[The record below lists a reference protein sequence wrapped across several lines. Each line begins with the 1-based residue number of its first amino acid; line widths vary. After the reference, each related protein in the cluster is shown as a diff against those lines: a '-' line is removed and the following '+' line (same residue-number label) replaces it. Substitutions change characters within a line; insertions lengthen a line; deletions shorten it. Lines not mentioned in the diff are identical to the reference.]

1 MSVVRPFK
9 GIRPKKELVDQV
21 ASLPYD
27 VMNREE
33 AKALAQ
39 GNEYSFLHVVRS
51 EIDLD
56 DSVSPYDEIV
66 YQSARKNLDQMIE
79 DEVLVQDEK
88 PMFYIY
94 RQIMNGRVQT
104 GLVGATSIDDYLNN
118 VIKKHEYTRPKKEV
132 DRINNFDYCDANTAP
147 IFLAYRKNDQI
158 NTIINDWIKF
168 HMPVYDFKTEDDIT
182 HIVWELSDESLVE
195 KINEIFEKEVD
206 SLYIADG
213 HHRSAS
219 SVKVGLKRREENPN
233 YTGEEEY
240 NYFMSVMFPDED
252 LFIMDYNRVVHNL
265 NGLSFDEFMSK
276 VKNKFAVEKVE
287 SEAPFKPT
295 EKHTFGMYI
304 DKDWYKLEAKEGIFD
319 EKDPVDRLDV
329 AILQNNILDPLLGIE
344 DPRTSENIDFVGG
357 IRGLKELEER
367 VENGKKVA
375 FSMYPTTMDD
385 LLAIADAGK
394 VMPPKSTWFEPK
406 LRSGLFVHRLTD

>member
-1 MSVVRPFK
+1 MSIVRPFK
-9 GIRPKKELVDQV
+9 GIKPKRELVNKV

-27 VMNREE
+27 VMNRAE
-33 AKALAQ
+33 AKALAE
-39 GNEYSFLHVVRS
+39 GNAYSFLHVVRS

-56 DSVSPYDEIV
+56 DSVSPYDETV
-66 YQSARKNLDQMIE
+66 YKKARTNLDQMIK
-79 DEVLVQDEK
+79 DGVLLQDEK

-104 GLVGATSIDDYLNN
+104 GIVGSTSIDDYMNN

-147 IFLAYRKNDQI
+147 IFLTYRKNNRI
-158 NTIINDWIKF
+158 NSIINDWIKL
-168 HMPVYDFKTEDDIT
+168 HMPIYDFKSEDDIT
-182 HIVWELSDESLVE
+182 HIVWELSSEALVE
-195 KINEIFEKEVD
+195 EINEIFENEVD

-219 SVKVGLKRREENPN
+219 SVKVGLKRREENKN
-233 YTGEEEY
+233 FTGDEEY

-252 LFIMDYNRVVHNL
+252 LFIMDYNRVVHTL
-265 NGLSFDEFMSK
+265 NGLSFDEFMKK
-276 VKNKFAVEKVE
+276 VKEKFEVEKTE
-287 SEAPFKPT
+287 SHEAFRPKD
-295 EKHTFGMYI
+295 KHTFGMYI
-304 DKDWYKLEAKEGIFD
+304 ENNWYKISAKEGIFD
-319 EKDPVDRLDV
+319 AKDPVDRLDV
-329 AILQNNILDPLLGIE
+329 AILQNNILAPLLGIE

-357 IRGLKELEER
+357 IRGLKELEEK
-367 VENGKKVA
+367 VNNGKKVA

-406 LRSGLFVHRLTD
+406 LRSGLFVHRLID

>member
-1 MSVVRPFK
+1 MSIVRPFK
-9 GIRPKKELVDQV
+9 GIKPKKDLVDQV

-33 AKALAQ
+33 AKALAK

-56 DSVSPYDEIV
+56 ESISPYDEKV
-66 YQSARKNLDQMIE
+66 YKKARKNLDQMIE
-79 DEVLVQDEK
+79 DKILIQDEK

-104 GLVGATSIDDYLNN
+104 GLVGATSIDDYMNN

-147 IFLAYRKNDQI
+147 IFLTYRKNDEI

-168 HMPVYDFKTEDDIT
+168 HMPIYDFKSEDGIT
-182 HIVWELSDESLVE
+182 HIVWELSDDTLVE
-195 KINEIFEKEVD
+195 KINKIFDKDID

-219 SVKVGLKRREENPN
+219 SVKVGLKRREENPDF
-233 YTGEEEY
+233 TGDEEY

-252 LFIMDYNRVVHNL
+252 LFIMDYNRVVHTL
-265 NGLSFDEFMSK
+265 NGLTFDDFMNK
-276 VKNKFAVEKVE
+276 VEEKFDVEKVE
-287 SEAPFKPT
+287 SEKPFKPT

-304 DKDWYKLEAKEGIFD
+304 ENDWYKLKAKDGIYD
-319 EKDPVDRLDV
+319 EQDPVDRLDV
-329 AILQNNILDPLLGIE
+329 AILQNNILDPLLGIK
-344 DPRTSENIDFVGG
+344 DPRTSDNIDFVGG

-367 VENGKKVA
+367 VNAGKKVA

>member
-1 MSVVRPFK
+1 MSIVRPFK
-9 GIRPKKELVDQV
+9 GIKPKKELVDQV

-33 AKALAQ
+33 AKSLAE

-56 DSVSPYDEIV
+56 DSVSPYDKKV
-66 YQSARKNLDQMIE
+66 YRQARKNLDQMIE
-79 DEVLVQDEK
+79 DEILVQDDK

-147 IFLAYRKNDQI
+147 IFLTYRKNDEI
-158 NTIINDWIKF
+158 NTIVNDWIKF
-168 HMPVYDFKTEDDIT
+168 HMPIYDFKSEDGIT
-182 HIVWELSDESLVE
+182 HIVWELSDDSLVDRIN
-195 KINEIFEKEVD
+195 KIFDNEVD

-233 YTGEEEY
+233 FTGDEEY

-252 LFIMDYNRVVHNL
+252 LFIMDYNRVVHTL
-265 NGLSFDEFMSK
+265 NGLSFEDFMSK
-276 VKNKFAVEKVE
+276 VKEKFNVEKVE
-287 SEAPFKPT
+287 SEEPFRPT
-295 EKHTFGMYI
+295 KKHTFGMYI
-304 DKDWYKLEAKEGIFD
+304 ENNWYELEAKEGIFND
-319 EKDPVDRLDV
+319 QDPVDRLDV

-344 DPRTSENIDFVGG
+344 DPRTSDNIDFVGG
-357 IRGLKELEER
+357 IRGLTELEER
-367 VENGKKVA
+367 VDQGKKVA

>member
-1 MSVVRPFK
+1 MSIVRPFK
-9 GIRPKKELVDQV
+9 GIKPKKELVDQV

-33 AKALAQ
+33 AKSLAE

-56 DSVSPYDEIV
+56 DSVSPYDKKV
-66 YQSARKNLDQMIE
+66 YRQARKNLDQMIE
-79 DEVLVQDEK
+79 DEILVQDDK

-147 IFLAYRKNDQI
+147 IFLTYRKNDEI
-158 NTIINDWIKF
+158 NTIVNDWIKF
-168 HMPVYDFKTEDDIT
+168 HMPIYDFKSEDGIT
-182 HIVWELSDESLVE
+182 HIVWELSDDSLVDRIN
-195 KINEIFEKEVD
+195 KIFDNEVD

-233 YTGEEEY
+233 FTGDEEY

-252 LFIMDYNRVVHNL
+252 LFIMDYNRVVHTL
-265 NGLSFDEFMSK
+265 NGLSFEDFMSK
-276 VKNKFAVEKVE
+276 VEENFNVGKIE
-287 SEAPFKPT
+287 SEKPFRPT
-295 EKHTFGMYI
+295 KKHTFGMYI
-304 DKDWYKLEAKEGIFD
+304 ENNWYELEAKEGIFND
-319 EKDPVDRLDV
+319 QDPVDRLDV

-344 DPRTSENIDFVGG
+344 DPRTSDNIDFVGG
-357 IRGLKELEER
+357 IRGLTELEER
-367 VENGKKVA
+367 VDQGKEVA